1 VVSIPRK
8 YLWKVDTFR
17 SVVGMSS
24 LVAEI
29 ALAAII
35 EADLEKFFFPRKYLW
50 KVDTFSSV
58 VRDTQLKL
66 QK

>member
-1 VVSIPRK
+1 MNFLRVVSIPRK

-35 EADLEKFFFPRKYLW
+35 EADLENFFVLKFKISDGGEL
-50 KVDTFSSV
+50 
-58 VRDTQLKL
+58 
-66 QK
+66 

>member
-1 VVSIPRK
+1 
-8 YLWKVDTFR
+8 
-17 SVVGMSS
+17 MSS